1 MMSDTAFDLSEF
13 TDDEQTHILKRLTE
27 EKAEI
32 LRRRDTAQRR
42 HTAHLNNV
50 ALLRIAADYLDWL
63 YINGRGSTFST
74 FVDEFGYDSLL
85 AKSVFFQSSKL
96 YDAMDSMVFPTD
108 ALFGDVDYPKPPYA
122 METDDD

>member
-1 MMSDTAFDLSEF
+1 MSDTAFDLSEF

>member
-1 MMSDTAFDLSEF
+1 MMIDTAFDLSEF
-13 TDDEQTHILKRLTE
+13 TDDEQLQILNRVNE

-32 LRRRDTAQRR
+32 LKQRELAKWR

-74 FVDEFGYDSLL
+74 FVDEFGYDSKL
-85 AKSVFFQSSKL
+85 ASAVFNQVVKL
-96 YDAMDSMVFPTD
+96 YDQMNTMVFPSD
-108 ALFGDVDYPKPPYA
+108 ALLGDVDYAKPSYA

>member
-1 MMSDTAFDLSEF
+1 MTEADFDLSGF
-13 TDDEQTHILKRLTE
+13 TEDERRQIFNRLNE

-32 LRRRDTAQRR
+32 LRRRELSQQR

-74 FVDEFGYDSLL
+74 FGNEFGFDSML
-85 AKSVFFQSSKL
+85 AKKVFEHVGALYNQMSV
-96 YDAMDSMVFPTD
+96 MIFPVD
-108 ALFGDVDYPKPPYA
+108 ALYSDVDYPKPPYSV
-122 METDDD
+122 EDEDD

>member
-1 MMSDTAFDLSEF
+1 MSDTEFDLSEF
-13 TDDEQTHILKRLTE
+13 TDDERTQILIRLKE

-42 HTAHLNNV
+42 HTAHLNNL

-96 YDAMDSMVFPTD
+96 YDAMDSMVFPTN
-108 ALFGDVDYPKPPYA
+108 ASFGDVYYPKPPYA
-122 METDDD
+122 TETDDD